1 MGSLKRFLASL
12 LVGLYLL
19 TSALAH
25 AHAQPLC
32 VALPSGAE
40 NASFFDLHR
49 ERR

>member
-1 MGSLKRFLASL
+1 MNSLKRFLASL
-12 LVGLYLL
+12 LVRLCLHA
-19 TSALAH
+19 SAL